1 MSGTYLSTEQ
11 LRAENYITNEVESIV
26 LHPVEGLFATMM
38 NPGNDDDDDDSSPQ
52 RELIFT
58 HAVKRLYLVLHNVT
72 RYLYTQVS
80 ETALS
85 NSLC

>member
-1 MSGTYLSTEQ
+1 MST
-11 LRAENYITNEVESIV
+11 V
-26 LHPVEGLFATMM
+26 LHPVKGLFAKMM
-38 NPGNDDDDDDSSPQ
+38 NPVDDDDDDNSSPQ
-52 RELIFT
+52 HASTFT
-58 HAVKRLYLVLHNVT
+58 PAVKSLYLVLHNVT

>member
-1 MSGTYLSTEQ
+1 M
-11 LRAENYITNEVESIV
+11 NIV
-26 LHPVEGLFATMM
+26 LHPVKGLFPTMM

-52 RELIFT
+52 HALVLT
-58 HAVKRLYLVLHNVT
+58 PAVKRLYLVLHNVT